1 MKLQAQTLSSLGEIS
16 KKKLLDIRKHSQ
28 LPPFYKAINNVN
40 FQKKYKFDF
49 FFFTMDDILVW
60 KVAIYVSWKKIHFP
74 KIKEQAT

>member
-49 FFFTMDDILVW
+49 FFLPWM
-60 KVAIYVSWKKIHFP
+60 IY
-74 KIKEQAT
+74 